1 MTGGLFQLN
10 RIQSIVYKTAYDTN
24 ENLLISAPTG
34 AGKTNVALLTVLRTV
49 KNYMDNGVVQR
60 NKFKVTSHVI
70 NYVLSTFYLSDLSY
84 VMFIST
90 TTT

>member
-1 MTGGLFQLN
+1 MNFSDRITLEMTGGLFQLN

-60 NKFKVTSHVI
+60 NKFKVT
-70 NYVLSTFYLSDLSY
+70 
-84 VMFIST
+84 
-90 TTT
+90 